1 MAQKSAQ
8 RKQQDTSQP
17 ALAHLTAT
25 ADAFNAAVAQCAQD
39 SHPDAVHRVR
49 TGSRRLQAMLEATL
63 RETPGPALEQPARAW
78 LRQLKQIRRAAGA
91 VRDLD
96 VHRKLLEDWVG
107 KDSGPLSKQAEM
119 LDAWLKGERKRLA
132 HGMQKKTR
140 KRQRALA
147 EGQAGFLAA
156 ISHVP
161 LSSMRSSRPG
171 DSVALE
177 DFVRAADTMPV
188 LDAENLHD
196 FRKATKKARY
206 VAESAVDGQTSSV
219 AIALKRIQDAIGD
232 WHDWLCLREEAS
244 AALGQDAPDLT
255 AFLEREVEHHFAV
268 AMKTTQS
275 TRGRLLGEWMA
286 SQLPAKRPP
295 GVVRVGQKELAS
307 GF

>member
-17 ALAHLTAT
+17 GLAHLTAI
-25 ADAFNAAVAQCAQD
+25 ADTLNAAVAQCAQD
-39 SHPDAVHRVR
+39 AAPEAVHRVR

-156 ISHVP
+156 ISHGPV
-161 LSSMRSSRPG
+161 SSTRNSRPA
-171 DSVALE
+171 DAVALE

-232 WHDWLCLREEAS
+232 WHDWLCLSDEAS
-244 AALGQDAPDLT
+244 AALGQEAPDLT
-255 AFLEREVEHHFAV
+255 TFLEREVELHFAA